1 MKIVEYGSNSK
12 KLFQLVNHLTSHK
25 PEIPLL
31 TRNSDKELADEF
43 ANFFLSK
50 IVKTRGE
57 LDDHPLY
64 QPSKSDAPK
73 FNNFRKLE
81 EDQV

>member
-1 MKIVEYGSNSK
+1 MKIEECGFDSK
-12 KLFQLVNHLTSHK
+12 NLFLLVNHLTGCK

-50 IVKTRGE
+50 IVKKGRV
-57 LDDHPLY
+57 
-64 QPSKSDAPK
+64 
-73 FNNFRKLE
+73 R
-81 EDQV
+81 